1 MTIQEQYENLEK
13 TVRGY
18 NPAADFQHIR
28 AAFEFA
34 AEAHKDQKRKSGEP
48 YIIHP
53 LAVAQIVAEEL
64 RLDSE
69 SIEAAL
75 LHDVIEDTAATHE
88 QVSKLFSPT
97 IADLVEGVSKLTRI
111 QYATKEDEQMENLR
125 KMLIAMSKDI
135 RVILINLRPAPQH
148 ADHGVPVSRQ
158 AEAEV
163 SETMRST
170 PHRPPAGVQRI
181 SELRTCPKYLDP
193 IGWRNRLKLECQAP
207 GVRGLHAP
215 HPDPDRRPA
224 EGAGHR
230 SHRLRPDEASLLH
243 LPEDVQPE
251 QEPGRDLRPVRL
263 PGDREH
269 GGGLLQR
276 FGCHP

>member
-53 LAVAQIVAEEL
+53 WRWR
-64 RLDSE
+64 RLWRRSCGW
-69 SIEAAL
+69 
-75 LHDVIEDTAATHE
+75 TASPSRPPCSTTSSRTPPPPHE

-111 QYATKEDEQMENLR
+111 QYAHQGRRADGEPAEDAHRHEQGHPG
-125 KMLIAMSKDI
+125 DPHQD
-135 RVILINLRPAPQH
+135 LRPAPQH

-163 SETMRST
+163 SGDYGDLR
-170 PHRPPAGVQRI
+170 PHRPPAGYAAHQV
-181 SELRTCPKYLDP
+181 
-193 IGWRNRLKLECQAP
+193 
-207 GVRGLHAP
+207 
-215 HPDPDRRPA
+215 
-224 EGAGHR
+224 GAGGPVLKISGPPLATRKSSPSWRPSTR
-230 SHRLRPDEASLLH
+230 STRTSCAASRSRSTT
-243 LPEDVQPE
+243 
-251 QEPGRDLRPVRL
+251 G
-263 PGDREH
+263 
-269 GGGLLQR
+269 
-276 FGCHP
+276 

>member
-111 QYATKEDEQMENLR
+111 QYATKEGEQVEDLVQALVLVEHLPVDGVG
-125 KMLIAMSKDI
+125 MLHPAVDD
-135 RVILINLRPAPQH
+135 VIDVQLLQ
-148 ADHGVPVSRQ
+148 PVVDLDLD
-158 AEAEV
+158 AAHEV
-163 SETMRST
+163 LVLLVLGLQLGDDFLV
-170 PHRPPAGVQRI
+170 ANGVQI
-181 SELRTCPKYLDP
+181 
-193 IGWRNRLKLECQAP
+193 
-207 GVRGLHAP
+207 
-215 HPDPDRRPA
+215 
-224 EGAGHR
+224 
-230 SHRLRPDEASLLH
+230 
-243 LPEDVQPE
+243 
-251 QEPGRDLRPVRL
+251 
-263 PGDREH
+263 
-269 GGGLLQR
+269 
-276 FGCHP
+276 F